1 MCFNLDMSKKN
12 EHAEFLRKQREAL
25 GMSMTIFAERLGVQR
40 SRYKN
45 WEYGLVEKVP
55 QDVLDRVR
63 ELRAA
68 VTEPRIPASQ
78 LQIPVPYIGR
88 VAASSACDWTN
99 PLDCE
104 EFEFVPPEMGDGKG
118 RFACRV
124 IGDSMYDLLI
134 PDDICVFQASDI
146 PKLGVVVLHRSPDN
160 LITVK
165 ELKHDGER
173 YILHSLNAAYTDQP
187 ATGVMVGYLIGIVRE
202 RGSRKTTEYDASG
215 IRP

>member
-1 MCFNLDMSKKN
+1 MSNKN
-12 EHAEFLRKQREAL
+12 EQAEFLKSLRETL
-25 GMSMTIFAERLGVQR
+25 GMSMTIFAERLGVPR

-45 WEYGLVEKVP
+45 WEYGVVDKIPES
-55 QDVLDRVR
+55 VLERARDM
-63 ELRAA
+63 RAA
-68 VTEPRIPASQ
+68 VSEPRIPASQ
-78 LQIPVPYIGR
+78 LLIPVPYIGQ
-88 VAASSACDWTN
+88 VAASSPCDWTN
-99 PLDCE
+99 PLDCLD
-104 EFEFVPPEMGDGKG
+104 FEFVPPEMGDARG

-134 PDDICVFQASDI
+134 PDDICVFQATEI

-173 YILHSLNAAYTDQP
+173 YILHSLNSAYPDQP
-187 ATGVMVGYLIGIVRE
+187 ANGVMVGFLVGIVRE